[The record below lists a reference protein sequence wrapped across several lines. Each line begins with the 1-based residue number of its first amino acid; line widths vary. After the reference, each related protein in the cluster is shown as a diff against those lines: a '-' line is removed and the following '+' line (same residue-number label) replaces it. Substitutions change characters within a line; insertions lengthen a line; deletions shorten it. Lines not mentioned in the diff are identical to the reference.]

1 MKNNSLIVKE
11 ENIFSKIIGF
21 FKKIFGK
28 KEVVEAPIVEEK
40 IEKEDK
46 KINNRESDFL
56 RYIQI
61 NKKENPEL
69 LELQRKFEAKEILMR
84 EMTDE
89 QLIELTALYKRQI
102 EEINRDIEN
111 KKIRIGMLKFKVT
124 GQMPGPTLRVQ
135 SQNCSHS
142 VHMV

>member
-1 MKNNSLIVKE
+1 M
-11 ENIFSKIIGF
+11 
-21 FKKIFGK
+21 
-28 KEVVEAPIVEEK
+28 
-40 IEKEDK
+40 
-46 KINNRESDFL
+46 L
-56 RYIQI
+56 RYIHI

-124 GQMPGPTLRVQ
+124 GQMPG
-135 SQNCSHS
+135 
-142 VHMV
+142 M

>member
-46 KINNRESDFL
+46 KINNRESEFL

-61 NKKENPEL
+61 NKKEDPEL

-102 EEINRDIEN
+102 EDINRDIEN
-111 KKIRIGMLKFKVT
+111 KKTRIGMLKFKVT
-124 GQMPGPTLRVQ
+124 GQMPG
-135 SQNCSHS
+135 
-142 VHMV
+142 M